1 MRSRTW
7 ARRAASWIS
16 TSTAQSSRSI
26 SFAQRETLGSTA
38 KFPRWAAAYKYPPE
52 VKQTLL
58 KDIVITVGRTGVLT
72 PNAVLEPVRL
82 AGTSDLSRATL
93 HNRDF
98 IRQLDARVGD
108 IVSVRKAGEIIPE
121 IIGVEKGPAPAGF
134 RAV

>member
-1 MRSRTW
+1 M
-7 ARRAASWIS
+7 SWIS
-16 TSTAQSSRSI
+16 TLTVLLSRSTR
-26 SFAQRETLGSTA
+26 SRSVKRSARPR

-82 AGTSDLSRATL
+82 AGTSVSRATL

-98 IRQLDARVGD
+98 IHQLDARVGD

-121 IIGVEKGPAPAGF
+121 IIGVEKDRRPLDS